1 MLGASLWR
9 RLAQILVLAVLAS
22 AATAGARVQAGDDL
36 AALSQQVELLFKAGK
51 YAEAL
56 PLAERAVMA
65 AERQHGPNDA
75 SVAAPLLMLGEVLG
89 GLGRLPEAE
98 PHERRALAIR
108 EAALGPNHPDTAAA
122 LVALA
127 GTFSQTSRLGEAELF
142 FKRARAIYEAA
153 LDTHHVEVG
162 KVAGY
167 LAGLYRVQGRYAEA
181 EPLYQRS
188 LAIREKALGPDHPD
202 VAASLNNLAT
212 LYQAQGRYV
221 EAEPLYQRS
230 LGIYEKAL
238 GHDHRWVATA
248 LNNLALL
255 YWAKG
260 GYAEAEPLYQRS
272 LAIRE
277 KALGHDH
284 PDVGQSLNNLA
295 ALYESQ
301 GRYAEAEPLY
311 RRSLGIYEKA
321 LGPDH
326 PSVANSLNN
335 LAELYR
341 AQGRYA
347 DAEPLYQRSLGI
359 AEKALGTEHPDV
371 ALITGNLGTLLKSEG
386 RIDEAAPLLTRALDA
401 GQKALGPDHPRV
413 VGAMIQLAE
422 LFGLQGRTADAQ
434 QLFAKAGAAKSV
446 DLKQFPIYF
455 STNRKRDMSQK
466 RIAFGNERNLGE
478 LALGVIKVV
487 VPPASGTPG
496 GRAEGQVAEIRIS
509 DVRQLAIQ
517 PAELMDTDKLVRA
530 ARERLLGAR
539 AYLGQA
545 LVFVHGYNVS
555 FDNAVRRA
563 GQLAYDLAFD
573 GPVFVFSWPSREK
586 LLSYVG
592 DRESAQLSAESLRQ
606 FLETVVAETRA
617 KRIHII
623 AHSMGNVALN
633 EALQTMEAE
642 ALKKLNLGEMV
653 LASPDLDPDL
663 FQRSYRRLQQR
674 GATITVYAA
683 SSDRALGLSSWLRD
697 RPQLGYIPSGGPTKL
712 VAGADLID
720 ITAVNSDVF
729 SLNHD
734 LYANSPA
741 IIGDLRRLM
750 KDGQRPPDAR
760 TGELVKVPAAGGV
773 YWRYQL
779 PASKP

>member
-1 MLGASLWR
+1 
-9 RLAQILVLAVLAS
+9 
-22 AATAGARVQAGDDL
+22 
-36 AALSQQVELLFKAGK
+36 
-51 YAEAL
+51 
-56 PLAERAVMA
+56 MA
-65 AERQHGPNDA
+65 AERQHGPHDA
-75 SVAAPLLMLGEVLG
+75 AVAAPLLMLGEVLG

-127 GTFSQTSRLGEAELF
+127 GTFSQTSRLAEAELF
-142 FKRARAIYEAA
+142 FKRARAIYETA

-167 LAGLYRVQGRYAEA
+167 LAGLYR
-181 EPLYQRS
+181 
-188 LAIREKALGPDHPD
+188 
-202 VAASLNNLAT
+202 
-212 LYQAQGRYV
+212 AQGR
-221 EAEPLYQRS
+221 
-230 LGIYEKAL
+230 
-238 GHDHRWVATA
+238 
-248 LNNLALL
+248 
-255 YWAKG
+255 
-260 GYAEAEPLYQRS
+260 YAEAEPLYQRS

-284 PDVGQSLNNLA
+284 PDVAASLNNLA
-295 ALYESQ
+295 TLYQ
-301 GRYAEAEPLY
+301 
-311 RRSLGIYEKA
+311 
-321 LGPDH
+321 
-326 PSVANSLNN
+326 
-335 LAELYR
+335 

-359 AEKALGTEHPDV
+359 FEKALGHDNPWVATALNNLALLYWAQGRYAEAEPLYQRSLAIREKALGPNHLDVGQSLNNLAALFESQGRYAEAEPLYQRSLGIYEKALGHDHPSVANLLNNVAELYRVQGRYGDAEPLYRRSLGIIEKALGTEHPDV

-386 RIDEAAPLLTRALDA
+386 RIDEAAPLLTRALEA

-413 VGAMIQLAE
+413 VGSMIQLAE
-422 LFGLQGRTADAQ
+422 LYGLQGRTADAQ

-446 DLKQFPIYF
+446 DLKEFPIYF
-455 STNRKRDMSQK
+455 ATNRKRDASQK
-466 RIAFGNERNLGE
+466 RIAFGNERNLGKLE
-478 LALGVIKVV
+478 LGIIKVV
-487 VPPASGTPG
+487 VPPVSASSTPG
-496 GRAEGQVAEIRIS
+496 GRSAGQAAEIRIS

-517 PAELMDTDKLVRA
+517 PAELSDPDKLA
-530 ARERLLGAR
+530 HDARQRLLGAR

-592 DRESAQLSAESLRQ
+592 DRESAQLSADGLRE

-633 EALQTMEAE
+633 EALQTMEPE

-674 GATITVYAA
+674 GATITVYGA

-697 RPQLGYIPSGGPTKL
+697 RPQLGFIPSGGPTRL